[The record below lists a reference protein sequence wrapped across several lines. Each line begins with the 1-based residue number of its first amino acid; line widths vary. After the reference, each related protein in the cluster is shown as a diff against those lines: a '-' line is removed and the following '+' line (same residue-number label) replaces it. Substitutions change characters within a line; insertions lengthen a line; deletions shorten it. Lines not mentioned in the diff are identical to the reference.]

1 LSAHVLLIAA
11 IFVPYIVLM
20 VGLGYYI
27 WHTGRPRRDSDKP
40 GDQED
45 GRGGPVLLR
54 AAA

>member
-20 VGLGYYI
+20 VGLGAYI

-40 GDQED
+40 GDTPED
-45 GRGGPVLLR
+45 GRGAPVLLR
-54 AAA
+54 AA